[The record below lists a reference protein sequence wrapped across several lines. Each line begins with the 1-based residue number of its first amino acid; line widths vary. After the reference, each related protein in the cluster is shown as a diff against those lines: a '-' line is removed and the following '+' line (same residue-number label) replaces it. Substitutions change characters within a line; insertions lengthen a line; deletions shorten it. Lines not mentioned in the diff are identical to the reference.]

1 MHPPPAP
8 GTFRVA
14 AIQYASEFGAVQANC
29 DGLERLVREA
39 ARNGAQVIVMP
50 EAAIPGYLSADLQT
64 AWRDPVRRP
73 NPKDGR
79 SLEGIAET
87 ADGPSARRFRALA
100 KELNVYMVAT
110 LIERAET
117 QAPPSVNYFNTALLI
132 GPDGAVA
139 CHYRKLHPWARGE
152 ATWAQKGDRGLGTC
166 ETSFGRLGLMICYD
180 ISCGTVEQ
188 LKDAGVKTILYPIGW
203 VCPSAN
209 DWFDGMLPEKVRDWG
224 VNLVGAN
231 WSVRAVPQGKDAWA
245 GWGHSRIIAADGA
258 VLARPKRDLGD
269 AVLYAD
275 FPIEKN

>member
-1 MHPPPAP
+1 MLPPPAP

-14 AIQYASEFGAVQANC
+14 AIQFASEFGAVQSNC

-39 ARNGAQVIVMP
+39 AGNGAQVIVMP

-79 SLEGIAET
+79 SLEGIAEA
-87 ADGPSARRFRALA
+87 ADGPSAQRFHAVA
-100 KELNVYMVAT
+100 KELKVFLVAT
-110 LIERAET
+110 LIERAESN
-117 QAPPSVNYFNTALLI
+117 APPSVDYYNTALLI
-132 GPDGAVA
+132 GPDGTVA

-166 ETSFGRLGLMICYD
+166 ETPYGKLGVMICYD
-180 ISCGTVEQ
+180 ISCGTVER

-203 VCPSAN
+203 VCPNAN
-209 DWFDGMLPEKVRDWG
+209 DWFDEMLPEKVRDWG

-258 VLARPKRDLGD
+258 ILARPKRDLGD

-275 FPIEKN
+275 FPIEK